1 MWENFDFWKFLA
13 GLGLF
18 LFGMAQLENGVKE
31 LAGRG
36 FKVFIKKHTKS
47 KLKAILGGTLIT
59 ALLQS
64 SSVVSL
70 MLLAFVG
77 AGVISMK
84 NALGIILGSNL
95 GTTFTGWLV
104 ATLGFKLDIESF
116 VMPFIAIGGLLVVLF
131 PKRPQLFNIGLLTLG
146 LAFLFLGL
154 SFMKDSITYL
164 ADNFDIS
171 LFADYGPFVFLIV
184 GFLFTALIQSS
195 SATMV
200 ITLSALNAS
209 IINFNGA
216 AALVIGANLGTTITV
231 LLGALQGTVS
241 KKRVAL
247 GHFLF
252 NLVTTVVAFLSIQPI
267 ILFIKDILNIKDEL
281 VGLAVFHS
289 LFNLLG
295 IILFYPFLG
304 QFANFLNKRF
314 TSSND
319 RAGLFIHETTV
330 EVPETALEALNNET
344 NHLISLVLKL
354 WKTAFL
360 QNNNTPISPRNGRF
374 FKPKENFSDNYYE
387 IKRLHGEMIN
397 FYGDLQKQTLTENE
411 SLKLSKIITATGNAL
426 YAAKDIKDIQI
437 DLSNFRK
444 SSNST
449 INSLYEFFN
458 ESSRDMISR
467 FSQFLES
474 ENDDS
479 HFEELG
485 KLMIDIQKN
494 YDKLLEMVY
503 DHSNRKHLEEEE
515 IATVLNVNRE
525 LYSSNKAIILVLKD
539 HKLSPSQ
546 AAQFE
551 NLPPFR

>member
-1 MWENFDFWKFLA
+1 MWEHFDLWKFLA

-18 LFGMAQLENGVKE
+18 LFGMSQLENGVKE

-36 FKVFIKKHTKS
+36 FKVFIKRHTKN

-84 NALGIILGSNL
+84 SALGIILGSNL

-104 ATLGFKLDIESF
+104 ATLGFKVDIEGF

-131 PKRPQLFNIGLLTLG
+131 PKREQLFNIGLLTLG
-146 LAFLFLGL
+146 LALLFLGL
-154 SFMKDSITYL
+154 SFMKDSIEYL
-164 ADNFDIS
+164 AENFDIS
-171 LFADYGPFVFLIV
+171 LFTDYGLFVFFIV

-200 ITLSALNAS
+200 ITLSALNVG
-209 IINFNGA
+209 IIDFYGA

-252 NLVTTVVAFLSIQPI
+252 NLATSVVAFLSIHLI
-267 ILFIKDILNIKDEL
+267 VLFITDILNIKDEL

-289 LFNLLG
+289 AFNLLG

-304 QFANFLNKRF
+304 RFADFLENRF
-314 TSSND
+314 KSSND
-319 RAGLFIHETTV
+319 RVGLFIHETTV
-330 EVPETALEALNNET
+330 EVPETALEALKNET
-344 NHLISLVLKL
+344 NHLLSLVLKL
-354 WKTAFL
+354 WRTAFL
-360 QNNNTPISPRNGRF
+360 QNNDDPITWKNGRLF
-374 FKPKENFSDNYYE
+374 RPRENFLDNYYE
-387 IKRLHGEMIN
+387 IKKLHGEMIN
-397 FYGDLQKQTLTENE
+397 FYGDLQKQSLTEDE
-411 SLKLSKIITATGNAL
+411 SSKLSKIITATGNAL
-426 YAAKDIKDIQI
+426 YAAKDIKDIEL

-444 SSNST
+444 SGKKT
-449 INSLYEFFN
+449 INLLYEFFN
-458 ESSRDMISR
+458 DSNRVMTTRFKQMLDSESNET
-467 FSQFLES
+467 F
-474 ENDDS
+474 
-479 HFEELG
+479 FEELS

-503 DHSNRKHLEEEE
+503 DHSNRRHLEEEE

-525 LYSSNKAIILVLKD
+525 LYSSNKAIILALKD
-539 HKLSPSQ
+539 FKLSPVQ

>member
-1 MWENFDFWKFLA
+1 MWEHFDLWKFLA

-18 LFGMAQLENGVKE
+18 LFGMSQLENGVKE
-31 LAGRG
+31 LAGRE
-36 FKVFIKKHTKS
+36 FKVFLKKHTKN

-84 NALGIILGSNL
+84 SALGIILGSNL

-104 ATLGFKLDIESF
+104 ATLGFKLDIEGF

-131 PKRPQLFNIGLLTLG
+131 PKRQQLFNIGLLTLG

-164 ADNFDIS
+164 AENFDLS
-171 LFADYGPFVFLIV
+171 LFADYGSFVFLLV
-184 GFLFTALIQSS
+184 GFFFTALVQSS

-200 ITLSALNAS
+200 ITLSALNVG
-209 IINFNGA
+209 IIDFNAA

-231 LLGALQGTVS
+231 LLGSLQGTVS

-252 NLVTTVVAFLSIQPI
+252 NLVTSVVSFLLIHPI
-267 ILFIKDILNIKDEL
+267 ILFITDILNIKDQL
-281 VGLAVFHS
+281 IGLAVFHS
-289 LFNLLG
+289 AFNLLG
-295 IILFYPFLG
+295 IILFYPILG
-304 QFANFLNKRF
+304 RFADFLNNRF

-319 RAGLFIHETTV
+319 RVGLFIHETTV

-344 NHLISLVLKL
+344 NHLLSLVLKL
-354 WKTAFL
+354 WRTAFL
-360 QNNNTPISPRNGRF
+360 QNNDELIPRRNGRL
-374 FKPKENFSDNYYE
+374 FKPSKNFFDNYYE
-387 IKRLHGEMIN
+387 IKKLHGEMIN
-397 FYGDLQKQTLTENE
+397 FYGDLQKQSLTEEE
-411 SLKLSKIITATGNAL
+411 SSRLSKIITATGNAL
-426 YAAKDIKDIQI
+426 YAAKDIKDIEL

-444 SSNST
+444 SGKKT
-449 INSLYEFFN
+449 ISSLYDFFN
-458 ESSRDMISR
+458 DSNRVMTTRFKQMLDSESNET
-467 FSQFLES
+467 F
-474 ENDDS
+474 
-479 HFEELG
+479 FEELS

-503 DHSNRKHLEEEE
+503 DHSNRQHLEEEE

-525 LYSSNKAIILVLKD
+525 LYSSNKAIIFALKD
-539 HKLSPSQ
+539 YKLSPAQ
-546 AAQFE
+546 ATQFE

>member
-1 MWENFDFWKFLA
+1 MWENFDLWKFLA

-18 LFGMAQLENGVKE
+18 LFGMSQLENGVKE
-31 LAGRG
+31 LAGRR
-36 FKVFIKKHTKS
+36 FKIFIKKHTKN

-59 ALLQS
+59 AILQS

-104 ATLGFKLDIESF
+104 ATLGFKVDIESF
-116 VMPFIAIGGLLVVLF
+116 VMPFIAIGALLVVLF
-131 PKRPQLFNIGLLTLG
+131 PKRPQLSNFGLVTLG

-164 ADNFDIS
+164 AENFDIS
-171 LFADYGPFVFLIV
+171 LFADYGPVVFLLV
-184 GFLFTALIQSS
+184 GFFFTALIQSS

-200 ITLSALNAS
+200 ITLSALNAG
-209 IINFNGA
+209 IIDFHA
-216 AALVIGANLGTTITV
+216 SAALVIGADLGTTITV
-231 LLGALQGTVS
+231 LLGGFQGTVA

-247 GHFLF
+247 AHFLF
-252 NLVTTVVAFLSIQPI
+252 NLITDIIAFLSMGLL
-267 ILFIKDILNIKDEL
+267 ILFITDILNIKDEL
-281 VGLAVFHS
+281 FGLVVFHS
-289 LFNLLG
+289 SFNLVG

-304 QFANFLNKRF
+304 QFADFLNKRF
-314 TSSND
+314 TSKND
-319 RAGLFIHETTV
+319 RAGIFIHETTV
-330 EVPETALEALNNET
+330 EVPETALDALQNET
-344 NHLISLVLKL
+344 GHLISSVLKL
-354 WKTAFL
+354 WATAFL
-360 QNNNTPISPRNGRF
+360 QENNKSISTKNGGF
-374 FKPKENFSDNYYE
+374 FKAKDNFRDQYFE

-397 FYGDLQKQTLTENE
+397 FYGDLQKQALAEAE
-411 SLKLSKIITATGNAL
+411 SSKLARIITATGNAL
-426 YAAKDIKDIQI
+426 YAAKDIKDIEI

-444 SSNST
+444 SGNST
-449 INSLYEFFN
+449 INLLYEFFN
-458 ESSRDMISR
+458 DSSKAMIDR
-467 FSQFLES
+467 FSLLLNS
-474 ENDDS
+474 ELDS
-479 HFEELG
+479 LNFEELG
-485 KLMIDIQKN
+485 KLMMDIQKN

-503 DHSNRKHLEEEE
+503 DHSNRKYLEEED

-525 LYSSNKAIILVLKD
+525 IYSSCKAIILVLKD
-539 HKLSPSQ
+539 HKLSSEQ